1 MAVVAADK
9 ALHERFT
16 VWGVDLNPASGSEQ
30 SGYRPVLVIS
40 PDEMNRNL
48 NTVIVA
54 PMTTRL
60 RHWPSRVKIKHRN
73 KTGEVALDQ
82 LRTLDQ
88 ARLARPMG
96 HLNERYQSQVLE
108 VLAEIF
114 AA

>member
-1 MAVVAADK
+1 VVGP
-9 ALHERFT
+9 LRFS

-30 SGYRPVLVIS
+30 AGFRPVLVVS
-40 PDEMNRNL
+40 PDEMNSNL

-60 RHWPSRVKIKHRN
+60 RGWPSRVKVRHES

-82 LRTLDQ
+82 LRTVDQ

-96 HLNERYQSQVLE
+96 QLHGRYHPR
-108 VLAEIF
+108 VLAVLADIF
-114 AA
+114 AE